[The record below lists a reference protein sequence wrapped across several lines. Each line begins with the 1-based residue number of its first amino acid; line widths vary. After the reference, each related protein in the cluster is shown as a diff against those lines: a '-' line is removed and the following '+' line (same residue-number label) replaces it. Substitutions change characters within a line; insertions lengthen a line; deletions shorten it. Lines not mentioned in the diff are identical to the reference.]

1 MQATQVQFLGWED
14 PLEEE
19 MATHSNSCLEN
30 AMDRGAWQATVH
42 GVTKHWTWLSGH
54 TTVATANIRIW
65 RNFRVRWLSQKKTGS
80 APCWQ
85 VLSKRLSPNLLT
97 LQPPPQEDAYKQ
109 RAMFWQWNWMS
120 RDYTVDKCT
129 RRRTFPS
136 KKKKMMG
143 NTCIPVVD
151 SFWYLAKLIQLC
163 KV

>member
-1 MQATQVQFLGWED
+1 MQETQVQFLGWED

-19 MATHSNSCLEN
+19 MATHSSFL
-30 AMDRGAWQATVH
+30 AWRIPWSEELGRLQSMESQST
-42 GVTKHWTWLSGH
+42 GH
-54 TTVATANIRIW
+54 DWADILTTVATANTRIW
-65 RNFRVRWLSQKKTGS
+65 RNVRVRWLSQKKSGS

-109 RAMFWQWNWMS
+109 RAMFWQWNWMP

-136 KKKKMMG
+136 KKKKNDRKNKRSG
-143 NTCIPVVD
+143 KSIEAVVNR
-151 SFWYLAKLIQLC
+151 C
-163 KV
+163 